1 MESLIKLIFP
11 NGDFS
16 ISGLIFAL
24 IFAFIFIKAI
34 YDAIKWVTL
43 RFNDYHNVK
52 KEEEK
57 TEQRIKELEKQ
68 NEEQSEQLLKLNS
81 DIQECICLLNN
92 IQHNQ
97 TETIIETNKSI
108 IFRIYHDALKQG
120 SISQTELD
128 RFINITNRYM
138 EAGGNGIV
146 KDKIYP
152 EILKI
157 PINKEDKKWE

>member
-34 YDAIKWVTL
+34 YDAIKWVTS

-57 TEQRIKELEKQ
+57 TE
-68 NEEQSEQLLKLNS
+68 
-81 DIQECICLLNN
+81 
-92 IQHNQ
+92 
-97 TETIIETNKSI
+97 
-108 IFRIYHDALKQG
+108 
-120 SISQTELD
+120 
-128 RFINITNRYM
+128 
-138 EAGGNGIV
+138 
-146 KDKIYP
+146 
-152 EILKI
+152 
-157 PINKEDKKWE
+157 